1 MANFLIPT
9 AIGLGANLLLT
20 LLAPSGPRQQKGKI
34 EDTGVPDAEFGFSLS
49 LPFGRVRKKGLPMM
63 WALKL
68 KERRKVSGGKGG
80 GTQIETFSYFLT
92 AAYPIAREISSVRRV
107 WMNRIL
113 VYSSESDDPRSERFL
128 EHCTIYTGDQT
139 TPSSVIQENEPDYP
153 IPVFKGWSYMAFDDY
168 PIAEYEGS
176 GFPQIEVEVV
186 GQSGENP
193 KVKDILTQVCEI
205 AGIAE
210 NKIDVSG
217 VPDDLEI
224 EGFDLLFE
232 GTSFADQIGELLRAF
247 FLIVRETK
255 DKLVFKQQTAGEVTY
270 IPKLSLGAKKFGD
283 RPIDLYEIKLTHFR
297 EIPSAVTVNGL
308 NVNKDQDAISVV
320 AKDPAAKHTNEL
332 TIQTKLISSDNLFI
346 TLASRILFLGRSQSK
361 TFSKMFLLP
370 SWDDLA
376 VGDLISADGDR
387 LFHREVLQITK
398 KIRGA
403 GYLIELEA
411 TRFQGFSNQ
420 CKHIAVY
427 DLGVYNAPV
436 PPQFGEWITR
446 IQQGTVFSP
455 IVFYRSPMRVETTLP
470 LGQIS
475 PLPNTKLRIY
485 DADDNLIFTQNTAH
499 GLTADS
505 TWSQVTD
512 CTGIDQLTSDILP
525 EIIVDLP
532 FAPPVETPASYGS
545 ATAIVI
551 ECPPV
556 NSSDADL
563 GFYLAIEGD
572 EDYRTGTIFY
582 SEDGGESYLFA
593 TAITGESVT
602 GTVLSFST
610 NFNNSSP
617 NFIDDLNTVQVRM
630 DSGEIEPV
638 TLEKFLSGKQLGWF
652 STGEIIAFKNAEI
665 VSNNPLTF
673 DISYMIRGTKG
684 TEAFIDNHAIGERF
698 VLLTDYLVRLPAE
711 LFDVNREVRFKIVPD
726 GLTETEVAN
735 ETIHTVTLESVK
747 PFPAVV
753 TSERVGG
760 DVIISWYRRTRINGR
775 WTDYIDIPFAPGELD
790 TYTVRIYDGSTI
802 RREFV
807 TGVGERSV
815 TYTSAQQI
823 ADWGSVQSAYTV
835 RVFQNSSYPVAFK
848 EALGVSV

>member
-1 MANFLIPT
+1 VANFLIPT
-9 AIGLGANLLLT
+9 AIGLGANLLLS

-49 LPFGRVRKKGLPMM
+49 LPFGRVRKEGLPMM
-63 WALKL
+63 WSLKL

-80 GTQIETFSYFLT
+80 GQKTETFSYFLT
-92 AAYPIAREISSVRRV
+92 AAYPIAQKIGSVRRV
-107 WMNRIL
+107 WMNSVL
-113 VYSSESDDPRSERFL
+113 VYGDGSDDQRSQKFL
-128 EHCTIYTGDQT
+128 ECCTIYTGNQT
-139 TPSSVIQENEPDYP
+139 TSSSVIQANETN
-153 IPVFKGWSYMAFDDY
+153 PVPAFKGWSYLVFNNY
-168 PIAEYEGS
+168 PIAEFEGS
-176 GFPQIEVEVV
+176 GFPRIDVEIV
-186 GQSGENP
+186 GESGENP
-193 KVKDILTQVCEI
+193 RVKDILKKVCEI
-205 AGIAE
+205 ARIAE
-210 NKIDVSG
+210 DKIDVSG
-217 VPDDLEI
+217 VPDNLQI

-255 DKLVFKQQTAGEVTY
+255 DKLVFKQQTSGEVTH
-270 IPKLSLGAKKFGD
+270 IPRLALGAKKFGD

-297 EIPSAVTVNGL
+297 ETPSAVTVSGL
-308 NVNKDQDAISVV
+308 NINKDQDAISVV

-332 TIQTKLISSDNLFI
+332 SIQTKLISSDNLFI
-346 TLASRILFLGRSQSK
+346 TLASRVLFLGRSQSK

-370 SWDDLA
+370 AWDDLG

-398 KIRGA
+398 KVRGA

-411 TRFQGFSNQ
+411 TRFQGYSNE
-420 CKHIAVY
+420 CAHIAVY
-427 DLGVYNAPV
+427 DLGIYNSPT
-436 PPQFGEWITR
+436 PPPNANRWITR
-446 IQQGTVFSP
+446 AQRGTVFSP
-455 IVFYRSPMRVETTLP
+455 VVSYRAPLRFETTLP

-475 PLPNTKLRIY
+475 PLPNTEFRIY

-505 TWSQVTD
+505 TWGVVTD

-525 EIIVDLP
+525 EITTNLT
-532 FAPPVETPASYGS
+532 FAPPSEIPASYGS

-582 SEDGGESYLFA
+582 SEDGGESYELA

-602 GTVLSFST
+602 GTVLSFSA

-617 NFIDDLNTVQVRM
+617 NFIDDFNTVRIRM

-638 TLEKFLSGKQLGWF
+638 TLEKFLAGKQLGWF
-652 STGEIIAFKNAEI
+652 STGEILAFKNAEI

-684 TEAFIDNHAIGERF
+684 TEGFIDNHAVGERF
-698 VLLTDYLVRLPAE
+698 VLLTDYLVRLPVE

-726 GLTETEVAN
+726 GLTETEVDT

-747 PFPAVV
+747 PFSAVV
-753 TSERVGG
+753 DSERAGG

-775 WTDYIDIPFAPGELD
+775 WTDYIDVGFAPGELN
-790 TYTVRIYDGSTI
+790 TYTVRIYDGSAI
-802 RREFV
+802 KREFI
-807 TGVGERSV
+807 TETGERSIV
-815 TYTSAQQI
+815 YTASQQI
-823 ADWGSVQSAYTV
+823 TDWGSVQLAYTV

-848 EALGVSV
+848 EAIAVNV